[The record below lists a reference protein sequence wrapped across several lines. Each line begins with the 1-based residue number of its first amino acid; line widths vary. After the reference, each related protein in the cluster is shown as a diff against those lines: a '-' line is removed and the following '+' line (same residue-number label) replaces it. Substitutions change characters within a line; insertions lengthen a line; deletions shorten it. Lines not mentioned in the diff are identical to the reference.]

1 MTLTVLKSFANKRGV
16 EKKHFILNGQKEIA
30 QWDHS
35 FAVILAY
42 LNLQVQLKQNE
53 LNAKNGIDPEP
64 IDYHVIL
71 TKGLSTVPTI
81 DAINKYPYMKEI
93 FNSMQKD
100 QWRAI
105 RRGKLFKEAFT
116 FITEDHFKPIP
127 AMSLLLDLMAA
138 SCSLIISA
146 SL

>member
-1 MTLTVLKSFANKRGV
+1 MQIEVLKRFVNKRGI
-16 EKKHFILNGQKEIA
+16 EKIHFMLKGQKEIA

-64 IDYHVIL
+64 IDYHVTL

-93 FNSMQKD
+93 FNSCHPSRQTL
-100 QWRAI
+100 Q
-105 RRGKLFKEAFT
+105 GGF
-116 FITEDHFKPIP
+116 
-127 AMSLLLDLMAA
+127 
-138 SCSLIISA
+138 
-146 SL
+146 